1 MGRWK
6 LKHRRQVI
14 MSQGRCTSGQHWENR
29 SLFFANVFLLL
40 SLFWFFFFFFCPH
53 DKTSK
58 LPTLFQLQY
67 MPCLNMMKLGICFHR
82 FLQVFWESEVS
93 MYQGFVLR
101 LPGQLPNTFPSA
113 RLYKVL
119 KIACPITWV
128 PIWLAMKAGKITE
141 EFFSVAF
148 RAVTD
153 LI

>member
-1 MGRWK
+1 MEIKAPKTGN
-6 LKHRRQVI
+6 HE
-14 MSQGRCTSGQHWENR
+14 SGQVHIRAALRKQEFIFR
-29 SLFFANVFLLL
+29 KCVFALKSFLIFL
-40 SLFWFFFFFFCPH
+40 FFFCPH

-82 FLQVFWESEVS
+82 FLQVFWESEVA

-119 KIACPITWV
+119 KIACPIT
-128 PIWLAMKAGKITE
+128 
-141 EFFSVAF
+141 
-148 RAVTD
+148 
-153 LI
+153 